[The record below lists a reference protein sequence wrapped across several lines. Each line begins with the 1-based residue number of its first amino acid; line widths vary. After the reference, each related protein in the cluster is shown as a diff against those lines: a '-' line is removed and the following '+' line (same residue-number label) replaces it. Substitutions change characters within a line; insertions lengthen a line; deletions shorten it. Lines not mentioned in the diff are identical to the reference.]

1 MVTAVASTP
10 TQQPPQN
17 GRRPVL
23 LPSDPGNVHPR
34 RPKAREITSRYLSL
48 STSSSASSSSTS
60 TTSSSVKSGPSISS
74 IRSQSPILGCRTAT
88 TTPRSQQRAVSAE
101 RRRSP
106 LSSAEKMLVTPARS
120 LSVSFQ
126 GESCVLTA
134 SKVKP
139 PPTAAV
145 AEALV
150 GLRKATPERRKLG
163 ITTPA
168 VDCGEKNR
176 ENSKPTGQQQ
186 LQQLRWPGR
195 LRVENSSLLARSLDH
210 GSEKAKLSGS
220 GSVLRELRKSVTE
233 LKLKNDIEETRGT
246 SEVGKGQRLQKPL
259 NSDVGSIHTIQLGKR
274 VHKAPEP
281 ASPLSNG
288 TLGPSKFTL
297 QKKFSNNSPVSSP
310 REVYPSWGLSPVRTS
325 VRAASPCRALSS
337 SSGAV
342 LRGIVSPSRVRSK
355 TGSSMNGDKTC
366 CMPSALSYATD
377 VRRGKLG
384 ENRTADARELML
396 LYNRLLQWRLAN
408 AKAENTMMV
417 QRYTAERSLY
427 DAWMTTFE
435 LRHSVISKQIELQL
449 LRHSHKL
456 YSILK
461 KQEPHLENWSLL
473 DQDHHKSVS
482 DAIKALEASTI
493 HLPVVCGARAEV
505 LKVQEAITS
514 AVDVMQA
521 MASSVCSLLVKM
533 EQMSLLVSELSKLSA
548 QEHCLL
554 EEYRDLF
561 SRTFI
566 PMQVTECSLR
576 SHILQADDKKL
587 GKESPTA

>member
-1 MVTAVASTP
+1 MK
-10 TQQPPQN
+10 N
-17 GRRPVL
+17 
-23 LPSDPGNVHPR
+23 
-34 RPKAREITSRYLSL
+34 E
-48 STSSSASSSSTS
+48 
-60 TTSSSVKSGPSISS
+60 
-74 IRSQSPILGCRTAT
+74 SQSQIPNETPLVLGTAT
-88 TTPRSQQRAVSAE
+88 TTPRSLQRAVSAE

-106 LSSAEKMLVTPARS
+106 LSSAEKLLVTPARS

-126 GESCVLTA
+126 GES
-134 SKVKP
+134 
-139 PPTAAV
+139 
-145 AEALV
+145 
-150 GLRKATPERRKLG
+150 
-163 ITTPA
+163 
-168 VDCGEKNR
+168 

-186 LQQLRWPGR
+186 LQQHRWPGR

-210 GSEKAKLSGS
+210 GSEKAKWSGS
-220 GSVLRELRKSVTE
+220 GHVLREVRKSVVDETSMRKSVTE
-233 LKLKNDIEETRGT
+233 LKLKNNIEETRGT
-246 SEVGKGQRLQKPL
+246 SEVGRRLQKPL

-297 QKKFSNNSPVSSP
+297 QKKFPNSSPVSSP
-310 REVYPSWGLSPVRTS
+310 RELYPSRGLSPVRTS

-337 SSGAV
+337 STGAV
-342 LRGIVSPSRVRSK
+342 LRGIASPSMVRSK
-355 TGSSMNGDKTC
+355 TVSSMNGDNTC
-366 CMPSALSYATD
+366 CTPSALSYATD

-384 ENRTADARELML
+384 ENRIADAHGLML
-396 LYNRLLQWRLAN
+396 LHNRLLQWRLAN
-408 AKAENTMMV
+408 AKVENTMLV

-427 DAWMTTFE
+427 DACMTTFK
-435 LRHSVISKQIELQL
+435 LRHSVISKEIELQL
-449 LRHSHKL
+449 LRRSHKL

-461 KQEPHLENWSLL
+461 KQEPHLENWNLL
-473 DQDHHKSVS
+473 DQDHHRSVS
-482 DAIKALEASTI
+482 DAIKALEAGTI
-493 HLPVVCGARAEV
+493 RLPVCGARAEV

-521 MASSVCSLLVKM
+521 MASSVCSLQVKV
-533 EQMSLLVSELSKLSA
+533 EQMNLLVSELSKLSA

-554 EEYRDLF
+554 EEYTDLF

-566 PMQVTECSLR
+566 PLQVTECSLR